1 MGLISQMPDLNCPED
16 IFDLTADSCRDDIG
30 VIQGIAVMKDAGTSP
45 FSTTADF
52 ATALNWTTAQA
63 LAATDPSALRTLALE
78 VITSTFTGGDANT
91 VDYPDSTSG
100 LERVVSY
107 AADQFEINILQ
118 PSATM
123 ESELR
128 KLSALQNIEDLRVWF
143 VTDKNVMFGP
153 PAGFKA
159 TMISYV
165 AATRGART
173 TNDNSMLMFKFRRV
187 PSADDI
193 TYVDSSSLDLSTIL

>member
-30 VIQGIAVMKDAGTSP
+30 VIQGFAVMKNAGTSP
-45 FSTTADF
+45 FSVVADF
-52 ATALNWTTAQA
+52 STALNWTTAKA
-63 LAATDPSALRTLALE
+63 LPTTDASAVRTLPLE

-91 VDYPDSTSG
+91 VDYPDGTSG

-123 ESELR
+123 EEELR
-128 KLSALQNIEDLRVWF
+128 KLSALQNIEDLRIWF
-143 VTDKNVMFGP
+143 ITDKNVVFAP

-165 AATRGART
+165 SATRGLRT
-173 TNDNSMLMFKFRRV
+173 ANDNAMLMVKLRRV

-193 TYVDSSSLDLSTIL
+193 TYVDAGTLDLSTIL